1 MNAGVAVRRIMGG
14 MTVGVRVRDDT
25 DPVVAQI
32 ILERLQAM
40 SCGERAEMVNSMN
53 RACEELA
60 LAGIR
65 QRHPNASLEEIRMRL
80 GVLRI
85 GAALM
90 LEVFGWDVKV
100 HGY

>member
-1 MNAGVAVRRIMGG
+1 
-14 MTVGVRVRDDT
+14 MTVSAPVRDDN

-32 ILERLQAM
+32 VLERLRAM
-40 SCGERAEMVNSMN
+40 SVGERAEMVNSMN
-53 RACEELA
+53 RACEALA

-65 QRHPNASLEEIRMRL
+65 QRHPNASPEEIRMRL

>member
-1 MNAGVAVRRIMGG
+1 VRTRK
-14 MTVGVRVRDDT
+14 TET
-25 DPVVAQI
+25 LAQI
-32 ILERLQAM
+32 VLERLSAM
-40 SCGERAEMVNSMN
+40 SVGERAEMVNAMN
-53 RACEELA
+53 RACEALA

-65 QRHPNASLEEIRMRL
+65 QRHPNASPEEIRMRL

-90 LEVFGWDVKV
+90 LEVFGWEVKV

>member
-1 MNAGVAVRRIMGG
+1 V
-14 MTVGVRVRDDT
+14 VRDDT

-32 ILERLQAM
+32 VLERLRAM
-40 SCGERAEMVNSMN
+40 SVRERAEIVNAMN
-53 RACEELA
+53 RACEALA

-65 QRHPNASLEEIRMRL
+65 QRHPNPSPEEIRMRL

-85 GAALM
+85 GAELM
-90 LEVFGWDVKV
+90 LEVFDWDVEI